1 MVRKRVMSSIVKAK
15 CMDTYATDA
24 NTIFFEGNSKQHTA
38 MSELTLPESVEVAIS
53 CMPMTDQGKFDYTLV
68 VLVVGVLCCAVWC
81 DRDGDWL
88 Q

>member
-68 VLVVGVLCCAVWC
+68 VLVVGVLCCVV
-81 DRDGDWL
+81 
-88 Q
+88 